1 MAIQEIKVLLVDDH
15 QIIIDGIKSLL
26 ASEPGINVIGEASN
40 GKEAYDFIKLLTPDV
55 VLMDIDMP
63 VLNGIEATKKIKAGY
78 PHIKIIILSMHHESG
93 LIKTMMNAGANGYL
107 LKNSDQS
114 ELIQAIRKVND
125 GQQFFSSDV
134 TLSLLTKNSDKL
146 AGFSGDSPISE
157 LTSREIEILKLIAE
171 GNSNKEIGDSL
182 FISHRTVDTHRTNL
196 MKKLG
201 VNNIAGLIRFAIQQ
215 GFVS

>member
-1 MAIQEIKVLLVDDH
+1 MSEKKINILLVDDH

-26 ASEPGINVIGEASN
+26 AAVPDMTVIGEASN
-40 GKEAYDFIKLLTPDV
+40 GKEACDFIKLLIPDV

-63 VLNGIEATKKIKAGY
+63 VLNGIEATKQIKATY
-78 PHIKIIILSMHHESG
+78 PHIKIIILSMHREGG

-114 ELIQAIRKVND
+114 ELLQAIRKIHSGD
-125 GQQFFSSDV
+125 PFFSTDV
-134 TLSLLTKNSDKL
+134 TLSLLDKNSDKL
-146 AGFSGDSPISE
+146 SGFASDSRIAE
-157 LTSREIEILKLIAE
+157 LTSREIEILKLVAE
-171 GNSNKEIGDSL
+171 GNSNKEIGDAL